1 VQKTASNENSFLKE
15 VTMKT
20 LIALVLATVSI
31 SCGYIFAQSQL
42 QSTVKEGDLT
52 PERAERL
59 KKEFDLKDVAFVVA
73 IDFDG
78 NVRTFA
84 PPDKKHQDIDPKASK
99 SLYPHK
105 ADAIQNVFTTTF
117 VAFKGSEC
125 IDYIDS
131 NGYKKQRCR

>member
-1 VQKTASNENSFLKE
+1 
-15 VTMKT
+15 MKT
-20 LIALVLATVSI
+20 LIALVLTTVSI
-31 SCGYIFAQSQL
+31 SCGYILAQS
-42 QSTVKEGDLT
+42 QSTVKEGELT

-84 PPDKKHQDIDPKASK
+84 PPDKKQQDIDPKAGK

-105 ADAIQNVFTTTF
+105 ADAIQNVFTSTF

-131 NGYKKQRCR
+131 NGYQKQRCR